1 MHRHFLSATPS
12 LYWLW
17 EPEGAG
23 TVVEGAGTVVE
34 GVGIVVEWAGTVERA
49 CLAVVGLGI
58 AGVGGFVGL
67 VQ

>member
-23 TVVEGAGTVVE
+23 TVVEG
-34 GVGIVVEWAGTVERA
+34 VGIVVEWAGTVERA
-49 CLAVVGLGI
+49 CLAVAGVGI